1 MPLVAA
7 MMALMLLTGLATVL
21 ILGTMTETAVVA
33 SYRRGIETFYA
44 ADAAAE
50 FAVRDLARAPD
61 WDAVVSGDAWS
72 TFVDGAPGGPRRVG
86 AATVDLTQATAEV
99 AAIVAARSDHALVGL
114 QLYAYGLFGDLAPPA
129 VDRPPMY
136 LCVWVAEFAGDEAD
150 EPPAERVLHVI
161 ARAYGSTGGQRS
173 VAVTVARPV
182 DSDGDGDSPLELR
195 SWEELR

>member
-1 MPLVAA
+1 MSLVAA

-61 WDAVVSGDAWS
+61 WDAVVDGDAWS
-72 TFVDGAPGGPRRVG
+72 TFVDGAPGGTRRVG
-86 AATVDLTQATAEV
+86 AATIDLTQATAEV
-99 AAIVAARSDHALVGL
+99 GPMVAARSDHALVGL
-114 QLYAYGLFGDLAPPA
+114 QLYAYGPFGDLAPSA
-129 VDRPPMY
+129 ADLPPMY
-136 LCVWVAEFAGDEAD
+136 LCVWVAEFADDED

-173 VAVTVARPV
+173 VVVTVARPA